1 MGETSQDVLR
11 SIADRLTNGP
21 SPLGAVAEL
30 ESSDIEFEVAKL
42 SSRRSMNIEVR
53 GDLDAVELE
62 AAPID
67 EVPPA
72 HWPTN

>member
-21 SPLGAVAEL
+21 SPVGAVPEL

-53 GDLDAVELE
+53 GDINAVELE
-62 AAPID
+62 ATHIVELDSSQYPR
-67 EVPPA
+67 
-72 HWPTN
+72 N